1 MNNSSIPEGQMAITI
16 RAFVSFGGATTEYP
30 GPEAA
35 AEATLRILAKEPAG
49 AVVENRVVFSD
60 GDSWTQRTTVAD
72 WVLTIMPDPK
82 TAHGQDVR
90 QAVGDVLTGGRG

>member
-1 MNNSSIPEGQMAITI
+1 MAITI
-16 RAFVSFGGATTEYP
+16 RAFVSFGGATTEYS

-49 AVVENRVVFSD
+49 VVVENRVVFSD

-72 WVLTIMPDPK
+72 GVLTIMPDPK

-90 QAVGDVLTGGRG
+90 QAVGDVLAGGRG